1 MEQHIHLNDA
11 PPAIDG
17 EFRLDLTDVAVE
29 MAAKMMQRQ
38 GLRDGGLRVSV
49 SGGGC
54 SGFQYNLGFDQQK
67 PDDIVLE
74 QGGVRVFVDPTSAS
88 YLNGVTIDYV
98 QALHGAGF
106 KFVNPNANRTCG
118 CGTSFGV

>member
-11 PPAIDG
+11 PPTIDG
-17 EFRLDLTDVAVE
+17 DFRLELTDVAVD

-38 GLRDGGLRVSV
+38 GLQDGGLRVSV

-74 QGGVRVFVDPTSAS
+74 HGGVRVFVDPTSAS

-98 QALHGAGF
+98 QALHSAGF

-118 CGTSFGV
+118 CGSSFGV